1 MERKGKLLLAA
12 TDETPSS
19 AFVPVNVIQLELEK
33 EVECA
38 NSASHIARP
47 CPSAAGD
54 YMDYGM
60 IRTPPPLPPSLP
72 GFTLDLNTQRKVLT
86 SEERPPVSPPSPRKS
101 VVFPW
106 RPESQMSDP
115 SVNYRSAEQRGV
127 SWKGQAGVL
136 RCTLAEAETWGYWR
150 HSAELYLWN
159 PSSVSIWSHNV
170 GPPQRRRIYRVAAVQ
185 SSLGFMLMSN
195 LSDFLASFLK
205 FCPFPMTLLSAII
218 NQLNVQLDM

>member
-60 IRTPPPLPPSLP
+60 IRTPPPLPPSLH

-86 SEERPPVSPPSPRKS
+86 SEERPPVSPPSPRKCRFS
-101 VVFPW
+101 MKTWITNVWPLCELPLSW
-106 RPESQMSDP
+106 TKRRLMKRTSRRPPLYIS
-115 SVNYRSAEQRGV
+115 RSWDMR
-127 SWKGQAGVL
+127 VL
-136 RCTLAEAETWGYWR
+136 KTLSRALPLKPFI
-150 HSAELYLWN
+150 S
-159 PSSVSIWSHNV
+159 
-170 GPPQRRRIYRVAAVQ
+170 
-185 SSLGFMLMSN
+185 FN
-195 LSDFLASFLK
+195 LI
-205 FCPFPMTLLSAII
+205 T
-218 NQLNVQLDM
+218 